1 MIIIFCPN
9 CGNQINDNE
18 KFCSK
23 CGNQIK
29 RDSQDNNEQMKQSEK
44 TTSDN
49 VSQNVDTEKNYTK
62 YKYIGIF
69 IAVIL
74 LLGLVPF
81 GTYSY
86 FAHKDTKQVE
96 QNVTVEQNKEN
107 TASEDKNNAVKED
120 VKQPVEDIVNLEYT
134 QNKKFIQG
142 ENQVAYFPDSKIYFQ
157 NSKIYFQ
164 KVVKNYS
171 AMLDDK
177 NQVLMNFYVNTTM
190 PDISI
195 KEIKL
200 ANSDKLFYEVICT
213 AGAHAKLEG
222 YWLVGK
228 KDDKW
233 TVFISMDNLK
243 SFGINPDKYYNMN
256 NKIVNGKLIINCFH
270 LEVPEGKSMAEG
282 KKVDDCYVKVDWNN
296 NKQTFRMY

>member
-29 RDSQDNNEQMKQSEK
+29 QNSQDNNEQMKQSEK
-44 TTSDN
+44 TTRDN
-49 VSQNVDTEKNYTK
+49 ISQNVDTEKNYTK

-81 GTYSY
+81 GAYSY

-134 QNKKFIQG
+134 QNKKFIQD

-157 NSKIYFQ
+157 
-164 KVVKNYS
+164 KVGKS

-228 KDDKW
+228 KDGEW
-233 TVFISMDNLK
+233 TVFISIDNLK

-270 LEVPEGKSMAEG
+270 LEVPEGKSMAKG
-282 KKVDDCYVKVDWNN
+282 KKIDDCYIKVDWDN

>member
-29 RDSQDNNEQMKQSEK
+29 QNSQDNNEQMKQSEK

-81 GTYSY
+81 GAYSY

-134 QNKKFIQG
+134 QNKKFIQD

-157 NSKIYFQ
+157 
-164 KVVKNYS
+164 KVGKS

-222 YWLVGK
+222 YWLIGK
-228 KDDKW
+228 KDGEW
-233 TVFISMDNLK
+233 TVFISIDNLK

-270 LEVPEGKSMAEG
+270 LEVPEGKSMAKG
-282 KKVDDCYVKVDWNN
+282 KKIDDCYIKVDWDN
-296 NKQTFRMY
+296 NKQTFRIY

>member
-29 RDSQDNNEQMKQSEK
+29 QNSQDNNEQMKQSEK
-44 TTSDN
+44 TTRDN
-49 VSQNVDTEKNYTK
+49 ISQNVDTEKNYTK

-81 GTYSY
+81 GAYSY

-120 VKQPVEDIVNLEYT
+120 IKQPVEDIVNLEYT

-157 NSKIYFQ
+157 
-164 KVVKNYS
+164 KVGKS

-228 KDDKW
+228 KDGEW

-282 KKVDDCYVKVDWNN
+282 KKIDDCYVKVDWDN

>member
-1 MIIIFCPN
+1 
-9 CGNQINDNE
+9 
-18 KFCSK
+18 
-23 CGNQIK
+23 
-29 RDSQDNNEQMKQSEK
+29 MKQSEK
-44 TTSDN
+44 TTRDN
-49 VSQNVDTEKNYTK
+49 ISQNVDTEKNYTK

-81 GTYSY
+81 GAYSY

-134 QNKKFIQG
+134 QNDKFILG
-142 ENQVAYFPDSKIYFQ
+142 DKEVAYFPSSKISF
-157 NSKIYFQ
+157 
-164 KVVKNYS
+164 KNVDNNCS
-171 AMLDDK
+171 VMLDDK
-177 NQVLMNFYVNTTM
+177 NQVLMNFYTNRDV
-190 PDISI
+190 PDLSI

-222 YWLVGK
+222 YWLIGK
-228 KDDKW
+228 KDGEW

-282 KKVDDCYVKVDWNN
+282 KKINDCYVKVDWDN

>member
-29 RDSQDNNEQMKQSEK
+29 QDSQDNNEQTKQSEK
-44 TTSDN
+44 IISDN
-49 VSQNVDTEKNYTK
+49 VSQNVDAQKSYTK

-74 LLGLVPF
+74 LLGLVSF
-81 GTYSY
+81 GAYSY

-96 QNVTVEQNKEN
+96 QNVTATKNEEN
-107 TASEDKNNAVKED
+107 TVSEDKNNAVNED

-157 NSKIYFQ
+157 KAG
-164 KVVKNYS
+164 KNYS

-177 NQVLMNFYVNTTM
+177 NQVLMKFYVNTTM

-200 ANSDKLFYEVICT
+200 ANSDKLFYEVVCT

-228 KDDKW
+228 KDGEW

-270 LEVPEGKSMAEG
+270 LDVPEGKSMAEG
-282 KKVDDCYVKVDWNN
+282 KKVDDCYVKVDWDN

>member
-29 RDSQDNNEQMKQSEK
+29 QDNNEQMKQSEK
-44 TTSDN
+44 TISDN
-49 VSQNVDTEKNYTK
+49 VSQNVDAQKSYTK

-74 LLGLVPF
+74 LLGLVSF
-81 GTYSY
+81 GAYSY

-157 NSKIYFQ
+157 
-164 KVVKNYS
+164 KVGKS

-228 KDDKW
+228 KDGEW
-233 TVFISMDNLK
+233 TVFISIDNLK

-270 LEVPEGKSMAEG
+270 LEVPEGKSMAKG
-282 KKVDDCYVKVDWNN
+282 KKIDDCYIKIDWDN

>member
-29 RDSQDNNEQMKQSEK
+29 QNSQDNNEQMKQSEK

-81 GTYSY
+81 GAYSY

-96 QNVTVEQNKEN
+96 QNVTIEQNKEN

-134 QNKKFIQG
+134 QNKKFIQD

-157 NSKIYFQ
+157 
-164 KVVKNYS
+164 KVGKS

-222 YWLVGK
+222 YWLIGK
-228 KDDKW
+228 KDGEW
-233 TVFISMDNLK
+233 TVFISIDNLK

-270 LEVPEGKSMAEG
+270 LEVPEGKSMAKG
-282 KKVDDCYVKVDWNN
+282 KKIDDCYIKVDWDN
-296 NKQTFRMY
+296 NKQTFRIY

>member
-29 RDSQDNNEQMKQSEK
+29 QNSQDNNEQMKQSEK
-44 TTSDN
+44 TMRDN
-49 VSQNVDTEKNYTK
+49 ISQNVDTEKNYTK

-81 GTYSY
+81 GAYSY

-134 QNKKFIQG
+134 QNKKFIQD

-157 NSKIYFQ
+157 
-164 KVVKNYS
+164 KVGKS

-177 NQVLMNFYVNTTM
+177 NQVLMKFYVNTTM

-228 KDDKW
+228 KDGEW
-233 TVFISMDNLK
+233 TVFISIDNLK

-270 LEVPEGKSMAEG
+270 LEVPEGKFMAKG
-282 KKVDDCYVKVDWNN
+282 KKIDDCYIKVDWDN
-296 NKQTFRMY
+296 NKQTFRIY

>member
-29 RDSQDNNEQMKQSEK
+29 QNSQDNNEQMKQSEK

-49 VSQNVDTEKNYTK
+49 ISQNVDTEKNYTK

-81 GTYSY
+81 GAYSY

-96 QNVTVEQNKEN
+96 QNVTIEQNKEN

-157 NSKIYFQ
+157 
-164 KVVKNYS
+164 KVGKS

-228 KDDKW
+228 KDGEW
-233 TVFISMDNLK
+233 TVFISIDNLK

-282 KKVDDCYVKVDWNN
+282 KKIDDCYVKVDWDN

>member
-29 RDSQDNNEQMKQSEK
+29 QNSQDNNEQIKQSEK

-81 GTYSY
+81 GAYSY

-96 QNVTVEQNKEN
+96 QNITIEQNKEN

-134 QNKKFIQG
+134 QNKKFIQD

-157 NSKIYFQ
+157 
-164 KVVKNYS
+164 KVGKS

-228 KDDKW
+228 KDGEW
-233 TVFISMDNLK
+233 TVFISIDNLK

-270 LEVPEGKSMAEG
+270 LEVPEGKSMAKG
-282 KKVDDCYVKVDWNN
+282 KKIDDCYIKVDWDN

>member
-29 RDSQDNNEQMKQSEK
+29 QDSQDNNEQMKQSEK

-74 LLGLVPF
+74 LLGLVSF
-81 GTYSY
+81 GAYSY

-96 QNVTVEQNKEN
+96 QNVTAEPNKEN
-107 TASEDKNNAVKED
+107 TVSEDKNNAVKED

-134 QNKKFIQG
+134 QNDKFILG
-142 ENQVAYFPDSKIYFQ
+142 DKEVTYFP
-157 NSKIYFQ
+157 NSKISF
-164 KVVKNYS
+164 KNVGNNCS
-171 AMLDDK
+171 VMLDDK
-177 NQVLMNFYVNTTM
+177 NQVLMNFYTDVLV
-190 PDISI
+190 PDLSI

-200 ANSDKLFYEVICT
+200 ANSDKLFYEVKCT

-256 NKIVNGKLIINCFH
+256 NK
-270 LEVPEGKSMAEG
+270 
-282 KKVDDCYVKVDWNN
+282 W
-296 NKQTFRMY
+296 

>member
-29 RDSQDNNEQMKQSEK
+29 QNSQDNNEQMKQSEK

-49 VSQNVDTEKNYTK
+49 ISQNVDTEKNYTK

-81 GTYSY
+81 GAYSY

-96 QNVTVEQNKEN
+96 QNVTIEQNKEN

-157 NSKIYFQ
+157 
-164 KVVKNYS
+164 KVGKS

-228 KDDKW
+228 KDGEW
-233 TVFISMDNLK
+233 TVFISIDNLK

-256 NKIVNGKLIINCFH
+256 NKMVNGKLIINCFH
-270 LEVPEGKSMAEG
+270 LEVPEGKSMAKG
-282 KKVDDCYVKVDWNN
+282 KKIDDCYIKVDWDN
-296 NKQTFRMY
+296 NKQTFRIY

>member
-74 LLGLVPF
+74 LLGLVSF
-81 GTYSY
+81 GAYSY

-96 QNVTVEQNKEN
+96 QNVTVEQ
-107 TASEDKNNAVKED
+107 
-120 VKQPVEDIVNLEYT
+120 QPVEDIVNLEYT
-134 QNKKFIQG
+134 QNDKFILG
-142 ENQVAYFPDSKIYFQ
+142 DKEVAYFP
-157 NSKIYFQ
+157 NSKISF
-164 KVVKNYS
+164 KNVGNNCS
-171 AMLDDK
+171 VMLDDK
-177 NQVLMNFYVNTTM
+177 NQVLMNFYTDVLV
-190 PDISI
+190 PDLSI

-200 ANSDKLFYEVICT
+200 ANSDKLFYEVKCT

-282 KKVDDCYVKVDWNN
+282 KKVDDCYVKVDWDN

>member
-29 RDSQDNNEQMKQSEK
+29 QNSQDNNEQMKQSEK
-44 TTSDN
+44 TTRDN
-49 VSQNVDTEKNYTK
+49 ISQNVDTEKNYTK

-81 GTYSY
+81 GAYSY

-134 QNKKFIQG
+134 QNKKFIQD

-157 NSKIYFQ
+157 
-164 KVVKNYS
+164 KVGKS

-228 KDDKW
+228 KDGEW
-233 TVFISMDNLK
+233 TVFISIDNLK

-270 LEVPEGKSMAEG
+270 LEVPEGKSMAKG
-282 KKVDDCYVKVDWNN
+282 KKIDDCYIKVDWDN
-296 NKQTFRMY
+296 NKQTFRIY

>member
-1 MIIIFCPN
+1 M
-9 CGNQINDNE
+9 
-18 KFCSK
+18 
-23 CGNQIK
+23 
-29 RDSQDNNEQMKQSEK
+29 
-44 TTSDN
+44 
-49 VSQNVDTEKNYTK
+49 VS
-62 YKYIGIF
+62 
-69 IAVIL
+69 
-74 LLGLVPF
+74 F
-81 GTYSY
+81 GAYSY

-96 QNVTVEQNKEN
+96 QNVTAEQNKEN

-134 QNKKFIQG
+134 QNDKFILG
-142 ENQVAYFPDSKIYFQ
+142 DKEVAYFP
-157 NSKIYFQ
+157 NSKISF
-164 KVVKNYS
+164 KNVGNNCS
-171 AMLDDK
+171 VMLDDK
-177 NQVLMNFYVNTTM
+177 NQVLMNFYTNRDV
-190 PDISI
+190 PDLSI

-228 KDDKW
+228 KDGEW

-282 KKVDDCYVKVDWNN
+282 KKVDDCYVKVDWDN
-296 NKQTFRMY
+296 NKQTFRIY

>member
-29 RDSQDNNEQMKQSEK
+29 QDNNEQMKQSEK
-44 TTSDN
+44 TISDN
-49 VSQNVDTEKNYTK
+49 VSQNVDAQKSYTK

-81 GTYSY
+81 GVYSY

-96 QNVTVEQNKEN
+96 QNVTIEQNKEN

-134 QNKKFIQG
+134 QNKKFIQD

-157 NSKIYFQ
+157 
-164 KVVKNYS
+164 KVGKS

-228 KDDKW
+228 KDGEW
-233 TVFISMDNLK
+233 TVFISIDNLK

-282 KKVDDCYVKVDWNN
+282 KKIDDCYVKVDWDN

>member
-29 RDSQDNNEQMKQSEK
+29 QNSQDNNEQMKQSEK

-74 LLGLVPF
+74 LLGLVSF
-81 GTYSY
+81 GAYSY

-96 QNVTVEQNKEN
+96 QNVTIEQNKEN

-134 QNKKFIQG
+134 QNKKFIQD

-157 NSKIYFQ
+157 
-164 KVVKNYS
+164 KVGKS

-228 KDDKW
+228 KDGEW
-233 TVFISMDNLK
+233 TVFISIDNLK

-270 LEVPEGKSMAEG
+270 LEVPEGKSMAKG
-282 KKVDDCYVKVDWNN
+282 KKIDDCYIKVDWDN
-296 NKQTFRMY
+296 NKQTFRIY

>member
-29 RDSQDNNEQMKQSEK
+29 QDSQDNNEQMKQSEK

-74 LLGLVPF
+74 LLGLVSF
-81 GTYSY
+81 GAYSY

-134 QNKKFIQG
+134 QNDKFILG
-142 ENQVAYFPDSKIYFQ
+142 DKEVAYFP
-157 NSKIYFQ
+157 NSKISF
-164 KVVKNYS
+164 KNIGNNCS
-171 AMLDDK
+171 VMLDDK
-177 NQVLMNFYVNTTM
+177 NQVLMNFYTDVIV
-190 PDISI
+190 PDLSI
-195 KEIKL
+195 KELKL
-200 ANSDKLFYEVICT
+200 ANSDKLFYEVKCT

-256 NKIVNGKLIINCFH
+256 SQYH
-270 LEVPEGKSMAEG
+270 
-282 KKVDDCYVKVDWNN
+282 
-296 NKQTFRMY
+296 T

>member
-1 MIIIFCPN
+1 
-9 CGNQINDNE
+9 
-18 KFCSK
+18 
-23 CGNQIK
+23 
-29 RDSQDNNEQMKQSEK
+29 MKQSEK

-74 LLGLVPF
+74 LLGLVSF
-81 GTYSY
+81 GAYSY

-134 QNKKFIQG
+134 QNDKFILG
-142 ENQVAYFPDSKIYFQ
+142 DKEVAYFP
-157 NSKIYFQ
+157 NSKISF
-164 KVVKNYS
+164 KNVGNNCS
-171 AMLDDK
+171 VMLDDK
-177 NQVLMNFYVNTTM
+177 NQVLMNFYTNRDV
-190 PDISI
+190 PDLSI

-282 KKVDDCYVKVDWNN
+282 KKVDDCYVKVDWDN

>member
-29 RDSQDNNEQMKQSEK
+29 QNSQDNNEQMKQSEK

-49 VSQNVDTEKNYTK
+49 ISQNVDTEKNYTK

-81 GTYSY
+81 GAYSY

-96 QNVTVEQNKEN
+96 QNVTIEQNKEN

-157 NSKIYFQ
+157 
-164 KVVKNYS
+164 KVGKS

-233 TVFISMDNLK
+233 TVFISIDNLK

-270 LEVPEGKSMAEG
+270 LEVPEGKSMAKG
-282 KKVDDCYVKVDWNN
+282 KKVDDCYVKVDWDN

>member
-29 RDSQDNNEQMKQSEK
+29 QNSQDNNEQMKQSEK

-81 GTYSY
+81 GAYSY

-96 QNVTVEQNKEN
+96 QNVTIEQNKEN

-134 QNKKFIQG
+134 QNKKFIQD

-157 NSKIYFQ
+157 
-164 KVVKNYS
+164 KVGKS

-228 KDDKW
+228 KDGEW
-233 TVFISMDNLK
+233 TVFISIDNLK

-282 KKVDDCYVKVDWNN
+282 KKIDDCYVKVDWDN

>member
-1 MIIIFCPN
+1 
-9 CGNQINDNE
+9 
-18 KFCSK
+18 
-23 CGNQIK
+23 
-29 RDSQDNNEQMKQSEK
+29 MKQSEK
-44 TTSDN
+44 TTRDN
-49 VSQNVDTEKNYTK
+49 ISQNVDTEKNYTK

-81 GTYSY
+81 GAYSY

-134 QNKKFIQG
+134 QNDKFILG
-142 ENQVAYFPDSKIYFQ
+142 DKEVAYFPSSKISF
-157 NSKIYFQ
+157 
-164 KVVKNYS
+164 KNVDNNCS
-171 AMLDDK
+171 VMLDDK
-177 NQVLMNFYVNTTM
+177 NQVLMNFYTNRDV
-190 PDISI
+190 PDLSI

-222 YWLVGK
+222 YWLIGK
-228 KDDKW
+228 KDGEW

-282 KKVDDCYVKVDWNN
+282 KKN
-296 NKQTFRMY
+296 R

>member
-29 RDSQDNNEQMKQSEK
+29 QNSQDNNEQMKQSEK

-81 GTYSY
+81 GAYSY

-96 QNVTVEQNKEN
+96 QNVTIEQNKEN

-134 QNKKFIQG
+134 QNKKFIQD

-157 NSKIYFQ
+157 
-164 KVVKNYS
+164 KVGKS

-233 TVFISMDNLK
+233 TVFISIDNLK

-270 LEVPEGKSMAEG
+270 LEVPEGKSMAKG
-282 KKVDDCYVKVDWNN
+282 KKVDDCYVKVDWDN

>member
-29 RDSQDNNEQMKQSEK
+29 QNSQDNNEQMKQSEK
-44 TTSDN
+44 TTRDN
-49 VSQNVDTEKNYTK
+49 ISQNVDTEKNYTK

-81 GTYSY
+81 GAYSY

-134 QNKKFIQG
+134 QNKKFIQD

-157 NSKIYFQ
+157 
-164 KVVKNYS
+164 KVGKS

-228 KDDKW
+228 KDGEW
-233 TVFISMDNLK
+233 TVFISIDNLK

-256 NKIVNGKLIINCFH
+256 NKIINGKLIINCFH

-282 KKVDDCYVKVDWNN
+282 KKVDDCYVKVDWDN

>member
-29 RDSQDNNEQMKQSEK
+29 QDSQDNNEQMKQSEK
-44 TTSDN
+44 TISN
-49 VSQNVDTEKNYTK
+49 NISQNVDTEKNYTK

-74 LLGLVPF
+74 LLGLISF
-81 GTYSY
+81 GAYSY

-96 QNVTVEQNKEN
+96 QNVTIEQNKEN
-107 TASEDKNNAVKED
+107 IASEDKNNAVKED

-157 NSKIYFQ
+157 
-164 KVVKNYS
+164 KVGKS

-200 ANSDKLFYEVICT
+200 ANSNKFFYEVKCT

-228 KDDKW
+228 KDGKW

-256 NKIVNGKLIINCFH
+256 NKMVNGKLIINCFH

-282 KKVDDCYVKVDWNN
+282 KKVDDCYVKVDWDN

>member
-29 RDSQDNNEQMKQSEK
+29 QDNNEQMKQSEK
-44 TTSDN
+44 TISDN
-49 VSQNVDTEKNYTK
+49 VSQNVDAQKSYTK

-81 GTYSY
+81 GAYSY

-134 QNKKFIQG
+134 QNKKFIQD

-157 NSKIYFQ
+157 
-164 KVVKNYS
+164 KVGKS

-228 KDDKW
+228 KDGEW
-233 TVFISMDNLK
+233 TVFISIDNLK

-270 LEVPEGKSMAEG
+270 LEVPEGKSMAKG
-282 KKVDDCYVKVDWNN
+282 KKIDDCYIKVDWDN
-296 NKQTFRMY
+296 NKQTFRIY

>member
-29 RDSQDNNEQMKQSEK
+29 QDSQDNNEQMKQSEK
-44 TTSDN
+44 TISN
-49 VSQNVDTEKNYTK
+49 NISQNVDTEKNYTK

-74 LLGLVPF
+74 LLGLVSF
-81 GTYSY
+81 GAYSY
-86 FAHKDTKQVE
+86 FTHKDTKQVE
-96 QNVTVEQNKEN
+96 QNVTAEQNKEN

-120 VKQPVEDIVNLEYT
+120 VKQPVEDIINLEYT

-157 NSKIYFQ
+157 
-164 KVVKNYS
+164 KVGKNYS

-200 ANSDKLFYEVICT
+200 ANSDKLFYEVKCT
-213 AGAHAKLEG
+213 AGAHAKLE
-222 YWLVGK
+222 
-228 KDDKW
+228 
-233 TVFISMDNLK
+233 
-243 SFGINPDKYYNMN
+243 
-256 NKIVNGKLIINCFH
+256 
-270 LEVPEGKSMAEG
+270 
-282 KKVDDCYVKVDWNN
+282 
-296 NKQTFRMY
+296 

>member
-29 RDSQDNNEQMKQSEK
+29 QNSQDNNEQMKQSEK
-44 TTSDN
+44 TTRDN
-49 VSQNVDTEKNYTK
+49 ISQNVDTEKNYTK

-81 GTYSY
+81 GAYSY

-134 QNKKFIQG
+134 QNDKFILG
-142 ENQVAYFPDSKIYFQ
+142 DKEVAYFPSSKISF
-157 NSKIYFQ
+157 
-164 KVVKNYS
+164 KNVDNNCS
-171 AMLDDK
+171 VMLDDK
-177 NQVLMNFYVNTTM
+177 NQVLMNFYTNRDV
-190 PDISI
+190 PDLSI

-213 AGAHAKLEG
+213 AVAHAKLEG
-222 YWLVGK
+222 YWLIGK
-228 KDDKW
+228 KD
-233 TVFISMDNLK
+233 
-243 SFGINPDKYYNMN
+243 G
-256 NKIVNGKLIINCFH
+256 
-270 LEVPEGKSMAEG
+270 
-282 KKVDDCYVKVDWNN
+282 
-296 NKQTFRMY
+296 

>member
-29 RDSQDNNEQMKQSEK
+29 QNSQDNNEQMKQSEK

-81 GTYSY
+81 GAYSY

-96 QNVTVEQNKEN
+96 QNVTIEQNKEN

-134 QNKKFIQG
+134 QNKKFIQD

-157 NSKIYFQ
+157 
-164 KVVKNYS
+164 KVGKS

-228 KDDKW
+228 KDGEW

-282 KKVDDCYVKVDWNN
+282 KKIDDCYVKVDWDN

>member
-29 RDSQDNNEQMKQSEK
+29 QDSQDNNEQMKQSEK
-44 TTSDN
+44 TTRDN
-49 VSQNVDTEKNYTK
+49 INQNVDTEKNYTK

-81 GTYSY
+81 GAYSY

-157 NSKIYFQ
+157 
-164 KVVKNYS
+164 KVGKS

-228 KDDKW
+228 KDGEW
-233 TVFISMDNLK
+233 TVFISIDNLK

-282 KKVDDCYVKVDWNN
+282 KKIDDCYIKVDWDN
-296 NKQTFRMY
+296 NKQTFRIY

>member
-29 RDSQDNNEQMKQSEK
+29 QNSQDNNEQMKQSEK

-49 VSQNVDTEKNYTK
+49 ISQNVDTEKNYTK

-81 GTYSY
+81 GAYSY

-96 QNVTVEQNKEN
+96 QNVTIEQNKEN

-157 NSKIYFQ
+157 
-164 KVVKNYS
+164 KVGKS

-228 KDDKW
+228 KDGEW
-233 TVFISMDNLK
+233 TVFISIDNLK

-270 LEVPEGKSMAEG
+270 LEVPEGKSMAKG
-282 KKVDDCYVKVDWNN
+282 KKIDDCYIKVDWDN
-296 NKQTFRMY
+296 NKQTFRIY

>member
-44 TTSDN
+44 TTRDN
-49 VSQNVDTEKNYTK
+49 ISQNVDTEKNYTK

-74 LLGLVPF
+74 LLGLVSF
-81 GTYSY
+81 GAYSY

-96 QNVTVEQNKEN
+96 QNVTVEPNKEN

-120 VKQPVEDIVNLEYT
+120 VKQPVEDIINLEYT
-134 QNKKFIQG
+134 QNKKFIQD

-157 NSKIYFQ
+157 
-164 KVVKNYS
+164 KVGKS

-228 KDDKW
+228 KDGEW
-233 TVFISMDNLK
+233 TVFISIDNLK

-270 LEVPEGKSMAEG
+270 LEVPEGKSMAKG
-282 KKVDDCYVKVDWNN
+282 KKIDDCYIKVDWDN
-296 NKQTFRMY
+296 NKQTFRIY

>member
-29 RDSQDNNEQMKQSEK
+29 QNSQDNNEQMKQSEK

-49 VSQNVDTEKNYTK
+49 ISQNVDTEKNYTK

-81 GTYSY
+81 GAYSY

-96 QNVTVEQNKEN
+96 QNVTIEQNKEN

-157 NSKIYFQ
+157 
-164 KVVKNYS
+164 KVGKS

-195 KEIKL
+195 KE
-200 ANSDKLFYEVICT
+200 
-213 AGAHAKLEG
+213 
-222 YWLVGK
+222 
-228 KDDKW
+228 
-233 TVFISMDNLK
+233 
-243 SFGINPDKYYNMN
+243 
-256 NKIVNGKLIINCFH
+256 
-270 LEVPEGKSMAEG
+270 
-282 KKVDDCYVKVDWNN
+282 
-296 NKQTFRMY
+296 